1 MSCRR
6 MICDGCCT
14 VLENIYPTGMW
25 RYLSAKFSDT
35 NVFRSFELLVLI
47 YCSGRFVLTF
57 VGFIYHLLDHW
68 KVKIVLS
75 YVMATYLVMF
85 LISHHSLCGIAG
97 SCRLCCRWE
106 QQVYTG
112 WAYYLPEFHREGSR
126 GWYGGGWVIYIF
138 LQIKL
143 SWVLN
148 L

>member
-25 RYLSAKFSDT
+25 RYLSAKLPDT
-35 NVFRSFELLVLI
+35 NVEIFWTAYSHILFRQVCFN
-47 YCSGRFVLTF
+47 FF
-57 VGFIYHLLDHW
+57 VGFIYHLLGHW
-68 KVKIVLS
+68 KVKIVQS
-75 YVMATYLVMF
+75 FVMATYLVMF

-126 GWYGGGWVIYIF
+126 GWYGGGWVIYIL

>member
-14 VLENIYPTGMW
+14 ALENIYPIGMW
-25 RYLSAKFSDT
+25 RYLPAKFPDT
-35 NVFRSFELLVLI
+35 NVEIFWTACSHTLFRQICLNFWRVHLSSVRPLENEN
-47 YCSGRFVLTF
+47 CSKLE
-57 VGFIYHLLDHW
+57 
-68 KVKIVLS
+68 
-75 YVMATYLVMF
+75 TYLVMF
-85 LISHHSLCGIAG
+85 LISHHSLCEIAG
-97 SCRLCCRWE
+97 SCRLCCRRE

-143 SWVLN
+143 FWVLN